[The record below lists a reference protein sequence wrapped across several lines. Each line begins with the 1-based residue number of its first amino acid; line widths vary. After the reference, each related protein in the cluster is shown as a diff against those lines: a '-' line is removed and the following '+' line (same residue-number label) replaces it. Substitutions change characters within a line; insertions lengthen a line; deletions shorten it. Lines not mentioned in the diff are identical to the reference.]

1 MQMVHSPATGPTRR
15 LRALL
20 GTAAL
25 ALAACS
31 GEPNAPDAP
40 QLPADVPLNPTLKSA
55 AFIFDV
61 NTARKTV
68 KVTVPG
74 RTVNGLSA
82 GLSAGN
88 PGGISGSLV
97 ASDVIDLSVGGY
109 TASGVGTGGADA
121 GKVLVTFDLQITNK
135 LASVALIKPTWPV
148 PPSALD
154 QIYAFPIR
162 NVVTTTS
169 GGVSASGN
177 EVIVELPSFGEVA
190 PSSDWNLAPHNWFN
204 DDGCAAGSN
213 DCYRSEPYAAPLG
226 ALQFTAA
233 QRVGFMIDPT
243 VANFRSYIIV
253 VADLQNTGAA
263 TTADVSGTV
272 SSNVGPLSGVTVS
285 VTGAGSGTTN
295 GSGAY
300 TVPSVGPGPRT
311 VSITA
316 GLPTGCTYG
325 GPQNITM
332 SGAAQVVNFTAT
344 CPFNGGT
351 VNGAITRT
359 GIATSLAGVT
369 VTINPDDAGA
379 ANANTTVTAGLTYGA
394 SVQVGTLGTGSISF
408 GALPAGCSFVGANT
422 ASYTGLSSG
431 GTVNATGVT
440 VDCVA
445 PPAPDYPF
453 TLTWGTPSGGSI
465 TATLAIDMSVRNEA
479 NNNGAGAD
487 EISAFEGTFSFGSR
501 VGLATSCSGS
511 SGFAGG
517 INIGGVTGGSLL
529 PSGTISFALFNSSN
543 PQGLVTL
550 ATCTFPH
557 TAGTG
562 TTAVS
567 GSTYLFAE
575 RNGIDFN
582 ALVAKTLNTI
592 P

>member
-1 MQMVHSPATGPTRR
+1 MQMIHSRATGKTRT
-15 LRALL
+15 LRAFL

-40 QLPADVPLNPTLKSA
+40 NLPADIPLNPTLKSA

-109 TASGVGTGGADA
+109 LASGVGTGGADP

-148 PPSALD
+148 PPSAAD

-190 PSSDWNLAPHNWFN
+190 PSLDWNLGPHNWFN
-204 DDGCAAGSN
+204 DDGCAPGSN

-226 ALQFTAA
+226 PLQFTSA

-285 VTGAGSGTTN
+285 VTGAGSTTTN

-300 TVPSVGPGPRT
+300 TVPNVGPGPRT
-311 VSITA
+311 VSLS

-332 SGAAQVVNFTAT
+332 AGTAQTVNFTAS
-344 CPFNGGT
+344 CPFNVGT
-351 VNGAITRT
+351 VNGAITQT
-359 GIATSLAGVT
+359 GLSTSLTGVA
-369 VTINPDDAGA
+369 VTITPNDGGTSAT
-379 ANANTTVTAGLTYGA
+379 NTTVSGLAYGSSA
-394 SVQVGTLGTGSISF
+394 VQVGTVGSGTVSF
-408 GALPAGCSFVGANT
+408 GALPAGCSFVGATT

-431 GTVNATGVT
+431 GTVSATGVT

-465 TATLAIDMSVRNEA
+465 TATLAIDMSVRNEL
-479 NNNGAGAD
+479 NNNGAGND

-529 PSGTISFALFNSSN
+529 PNGTIAFALFNSNN
-543 PQGLVTL
+543 PQGAVTL

-567 GSTYLFAE
+567 GSGYLFAE
-575 RNGIDFN
+575 RNGLDFN
-582 ALVAKTLNTI
+582 SLVAKTLNVI